1 MDGRRTAGRAGFRTA
16 SPEPSGRLRPRKS
29 LGQHFLRDTGVVRRI
44 VEAIAPR
51 PEDALLEIGPGEGAL
66 TALLASAVGRLVVID
81 VDSRA
86 TDHLARLYEGS
97 AVRVVHADILKT
109 DITALARHV
118 APGERLRV
126 AGNIPYNI
134 TSPILFHLLDHRAVI
149 RDATLMMQREV
160 ARRLASPPGSRLY
173 GIPSVLIGLLAD
185 IEVLFDVPP
194 GAFFPRPKVHST
206 VIRLTPLAA
215 PRYPVDD
222 FEYFRRMVR
231 AVFGQRRKTLRN
243 SLRAFCG
250 GEPRGVPPAID
261 TGARPEDLGQEEL
274 VRLAN
279 GLVRGGAAETQRG
292 NRSV

>member
-1 MDGRRTAGRAGFRTA
+1 MDGRRTAGRAGSRTA
-16 SPEPSGRLRPRKS
+16 PLEPSGRIRPRKS
-29 LGQHFLRDTGVVRRI
+29 LGQHFLRDAGVVRRI

-51 PEDALLEIGPGEGAL
+51 PEDAILEIGPGEGAL
-66 TALLASAVGRLVVID
+66 TALLVGAVRRLVVVD
-81 VDSRA
+81 VDSRS
-86 TDHLARLYEGS
+86 TDHLARQYEEPG
-97 AVRVVHADILKT
+97 VRVIHADILKI
-109 DITALARHV
+109 DITALARDV
-118 APGERLRV
+118 VPGERLRI

-160 ARRLASPPGSRLY
+160 AQRLASPPGSKLY
-173 GIPSVLIGLLAD
+173 GIPSVLFGVLAD

-206 VIRLTPLAA
+206 VIRLTPLDA

-231 AVFGQRRKTLRN
+231 AVFGQRRKVLRN
-243 SLRAFCG
+243 SLRTFCG
-250 GEPRGVPPAID
+250 GEPSGVPPGID

-279 GLVRGGAAETQRG
+279 GLLRGGAAEATRD
-292 NRSV
+292 NRIV